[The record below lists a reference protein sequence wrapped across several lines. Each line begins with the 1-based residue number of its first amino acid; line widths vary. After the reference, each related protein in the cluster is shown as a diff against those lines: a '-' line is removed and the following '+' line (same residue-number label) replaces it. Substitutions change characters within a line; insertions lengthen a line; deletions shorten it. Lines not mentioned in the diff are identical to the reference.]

1 MLTMLY
7 KLLVRFRRPFRPMDE
22 VTRDM
27 LATFEE
33 ARAEA
38 RARGWI
44 SYAGFAMRELT
55 GLVLASRPVK
65 RRWPAVAAWGLG
77 GLAVGVAITYIHPPQ
92 YSSEA
97 FLRLSPPAIAESL
110 YPSDPSLSV
119 DNVLSTVRPIVLSR
133 TVLASVIQAFGLYQ
147 SERARQPIEAVIA
160 RMRQNIR
167 IERQGENVILV
178 AFTYGD
184 SPWGSL
190 DQYLPGDLVP
200 HDRPDRY
207 LAQRVAQDL
216 LSRLIDQT
224 VRERR
229 NQAFMAQRFFEDR
242 SEDAA
247 TRWEKLNAAMQG
259 LVPTDRRYERAVLDR
274 DLARKEYES
283 LRQKYSDSE
292 GMALLTA
299 RMQSRNLELL
309 DPASLPQVPDTE
321 PLWIVLGGLAAGL
334 LIGLLSAWL
343 RTTREKPA
351 RLLPG
356 LVEG

>member
-7 KLLVRFRRPFRPMDE
+7 KFLVRFRRQDE

-33 ARAEA
+33 ARADA

-44 SYAGFAMRELT
+44 GYARFAIRELT
-55 GLVLASRPVK
+55 GLVLAPRPVK
-65 RRWPAVAAWGLG
+65 RRWPGVAAWGLG
-77 GLAVGVAITYIHPPQ
+77 GLAVGFAITYIRPPQ

-97 FLRLSPPAIAESL
+97 FLVVSPPAIPASL
-110 YPSDPSLSV
+110 YPSDPSQNV
-119 DNVLSTVRPIVLSR
+119 DNILSTVLPTVLSR
-133 TVLASVIQAFGLYQ
+133 TVLTHIIQTFGLYQ
-147 SERARQPIEAVIA
+147 SARARQPIEAVIA

-184 SPWGSL
+184 SHWSTLSQQMP
-190 DQYLPGDLVP
+190 DDLVP

-216 LSRLIDQT
+216 VSRLIDQT
-224 VRERR
+224 VRNRG
-229 NQAFMAQRFFEDR
+229 NQAFMTQRFFEDLLA
-242 SEDAA
+242 EAA
-247 TRWEKLNAAMQG
+247 KRWEKLNAAMQG
-259 LVPTDRRYERAVLDR
+259 LAPADRGYERALLDR

-283 LRQKYSDSE
+283 LRQKYSESE
-292 GMALLTA
+292 SMVLLAA
-299 RMQSRNLELL
+299 RKLSRNLEML

-321 PLWIVLGGLAAGL
+321 PLWIVLSGLAGGL

-343 RTTREKPA
+343 RTTRENPA

-356 LVEG
+356 LAEG